1 MSDIYYKQSPTSSDY
16 LRLAGLTA
24 GTGLG
29 LYSLKTHAPYLQDK
43 LAPVGQFI
51 SDNPGIVPATLGTAV
66 IGSLLINKFR
76 QDKINRGY

>member
-29 LYSLKTHAPYLQDK
+29 LYSLKTYAPYLQDK
-43 LAPVGQFI
+43 LVPVGQFI
-51 SDNPGIVPATLGTAV
+51 SDNPYIVPATLGTAIV
-66 IGSLLINKFR
+66 GSILLNKSR
-76 QDKINRGY
+76 KDKIDREY